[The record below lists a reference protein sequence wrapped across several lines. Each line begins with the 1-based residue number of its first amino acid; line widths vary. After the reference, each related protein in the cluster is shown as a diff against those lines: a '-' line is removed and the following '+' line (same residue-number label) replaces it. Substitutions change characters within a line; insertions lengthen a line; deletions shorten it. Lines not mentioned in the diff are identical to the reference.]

1 MQTKTKTHSSRFF
14 IQLKQSKKLIVPEK
28 ILGEELET
36 VKAMNV
42 ALAARF
48 LCKRLKEINTKLI
61 ISLIDALWQSE

>member
-1 MQTKTKTHSSRFF
+1 
-14 IQLKQSKKLIVPEK
+14 LIVPEK

-48 LCKRLKEINTKLI
+48 FCKRLKEINTKLI
-61 ISLIDALWQSE
+61 ISLIDALWLSE